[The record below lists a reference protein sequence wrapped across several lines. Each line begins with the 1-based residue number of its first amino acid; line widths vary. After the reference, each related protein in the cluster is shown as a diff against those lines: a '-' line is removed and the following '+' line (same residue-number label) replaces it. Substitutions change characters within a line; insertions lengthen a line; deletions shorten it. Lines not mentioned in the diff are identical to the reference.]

1 MGIIDL
7 EPTTTASRGGTLP
20 HLGSPATFDRE
31 KVSAIIRPDVEES
44 SVVHVKVRGVALDQQ
59 MNPVVLLVDQAETLA
74 LPIWIGQTEAT
85 AIAMELQGVKP
96 PRPMTHD
103 LFRTVLGEFSIG
115 VSRVV
120 VTDVKDSIY
129 FAEIHLTKNGTQVTV
144 DSRPSDAI
152 ALALRAEVPIFV
164 TEKVV
169 EQAIPLKKP
178 LEAEVEEFKK
188 FLETVKPS
196 DFTGPVH

>member
-1 MGIIDL
+1 M
-7 EPTTTASRGGTLP
+7 
-20 HLGSPATFDRE
+20 
-31 KVSAIIRPDVEES
+31 
-44 SVVHVKVRGVALDQQ
+44 VHVKVRGVALDQQ